1 MPALSTGSGN
11 YSGLHEL
18 LCALPSQ
25 LQPHVHSQDDSTFL
39 HNMFGERSLHSL
51 VKIHERLQHY
61 EEHSPAPILDSAG
74 SLAADLSEELQG
86 KSASEEISEL
96 LNLLAKPHVKYLA
109 VLSPGFRQSV

>member
-1 MPALSTGSGN
+1 MGADCVVSSCSLSVPP
-11 YSGLHEL
+11 GLHEL

-61 EEHSPAPILDSAG
+61 EELSPAPILDSAG
-74 SLAADLSEELQG
+74 SLAADVS
-86 KSASEEISEL
+86 S
-96 LNLLAKPHVKYLA
+96 
-109 VLSPGFRQSV
+109 SPSP